1 MRKRVQQGSAVDGTH
16 LRLRGFQPGQL
27 LGELR
32 APRAQGGVLPT
43 DSVAEFLLLF
53 RVGPAGP
60 FVISKPIGE
69 SADEPGLALAD
80 ALDDLLQRGAFLRGA
95 VAGLVREPGG
105 FERGSEMGA
114 PVGAE
119 DAGGEEAGDGCDQ
132 DLFPDPQTLGV
143 AAEPGLVPVFVRVDL
158 AGVVRNPVAVLAEHA
173 AVADL
178 ADDVRPQ
185 DIGTPGRRVGVATGR
200 RP

>member
-1 MRKRVQQGSAVDGTH
+1 MRERVQQGSAVDGTY
-16 LRLRGFQPGQL
+16 LRRRGFQPGQL
-27 LGELR
+27 LGKLC
-32 APRAQGGVLPT
+32 ALLAQGSVLPA
-43 DSVAEFLLLF
+43 DRVAELLLLF
-53 RVGPAGP
+53 RLGPA
-60 FVISKPIGE
+60 IGK
-69 SADEPGLALAD
+69 SADETGLPLTD
-80 ALDDLLQRGAFLRGA
+80 GLDGLLQCGAFLRGT
-95 VAGLVREPGG
+95 VAGPIREPGG

-132 DLFPDPQTLGV
+132 GLFPDPQTLGM

-158 AGVVRNPVAVLAEHA
+158 TGVVRDPVAVLAEHT

-185 DIGTPGRRVGVATGR
+185 DIGTPCRRVGVATGR

>member
-1 MRKRVQQGSAVDGTH
+1 MRKRVQQSRAVDGPY

-27 LGELR
+27 LGEPCALL
-32 APRAQGGVLPT
+32 AQGGVLPA
-43 DSVAEFLLLF
+43 DRVAKLLLLF

-60 FVISKPIGE
+60 LVITKPIGE
-69 SADEPGLALAD
+69 GADEPGLTLAD
-80 ALDDLLQRGAFLRGA
+80 GLDGLLQRGAFLRGS
-95 VAGLVREPGG
+95 VAGPVRDTSGFKCG
-105 FERGSEMGA
+105 FEVGA

-119 DAGGEEAGDGCDQ
+119 DVCGEEAGDGCDQ
-132 DLFPDPQTLGV
+132 DLFPNPQTLGMP
-143 AAEPGLVPVFVRVDL
+143 AEPGLVPVFVRVDL
-158 AGVVRNPVAVLAEHA
+158 TGVVRDPVAILAEHT

>member
-1 MRKRVQQGSAVDGTH
+1 MRERVQQGNAVDRTH

-27 LGELR
+27 LGELC
-32 APRAQGGVLPT
+32 APRAQGGVLPA
-43 DSVAEFLLLF
+43 DRVAKLLLLF
-53 RVGPAGP
+53 RVGPA
-60 FVISKPIGE
+60 IGKG
-69 SADEPGLALAD
+69 ADEPGLTLAD
-80 ALDDLLQRGAFLRGA
+80 ALDGLLQSGAFLRGT
-95 VAGLVREPGG
+95 VAGPVREPGG

-132 DLFPDPQTLGV
+132 GLFPDPQTLGMPT
-143 AAEPGLVPVFVRVDL
+143 EPGLVPVFVRVDL
-158 AGVVRNPVAVLAEHA
+158 TGVVRDPVAVLAEHTP
-173 AVADL
+173 VADL

-185 DIGTPGRRVGVATGR
+185 DIGTPRRRVGVATGR